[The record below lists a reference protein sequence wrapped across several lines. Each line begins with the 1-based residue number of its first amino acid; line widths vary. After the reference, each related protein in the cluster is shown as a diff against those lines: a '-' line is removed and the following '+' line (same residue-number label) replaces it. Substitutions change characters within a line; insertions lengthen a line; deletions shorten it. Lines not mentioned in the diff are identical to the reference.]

1 MKKIRQIW
9 DSLFKRPIV
18 KNVTLTSS
26 AKDALI
32 VKHIG
37 DPQEAYTHKAL
48 GISDERVNE
57 LGRAVRIA
65 FEKYD
70 NTISVAEDVTQMC
83 THANEFFM
91 VVTIINK
98 THEERMN
105 PMGGILE
112 GIFKGRRPS

>member
-18 KNVTLTSS
+18 KNFTLTST

-37 DPQEAYTHKAL
+37 DPEEAYTHKAL

-57 LGRAVRIA
+57 LGRAMRIA
-65 FEKYD
+65 FEKHN
-70 NTISVAEDVTQMC
+70 NTISVAEEVT
-83 THANEFFM
+83 T
-91 VVTIINK
+91 
-98 THEERMN
+98 
-105 PMGGILE
+105 
-112 GIFKGRRPS
+112 

>member
-98 THEERMN
+98 THQERMD
-105 PMGGILE
+105 PMQGIL
-112 GIFKGRRPS
+112 GGFFSRRQP

>member
-37 DPQEAYTHKAL
+37 EPGEAYTHKAL

-57 LGRAVRIA
+57 LGRAVRVA
-65 FEKYD
+65 FEMHD
-70 NTISVAEDVTQMC
+70 NTISVAEDVTRMC

-91 VVTIINK
+91 VVTMINK
-98 THEERMN
+98 THQERMD
-105 PMGGILE
+105 PMQGIL
-112 GIFKGRRPS
+112 GGLFSRRH